1 MCVLV
6 KACIGI
12 MLSLLLIKSEGSMA
26 YINFDNMASIQ
37 VKSRESERVIS
48 QRQNIW
54 PEFGSTYHTNT
65 C

>member
-54 PEFGSTYHTNT
+54 PEF
-65 C
+65 